1 MLSKCFLVIE
11 FFIVSVHQIYTKVH
25 TFFLAHLYITSNI
38 PGNSHLFFLQDQ
50 GTFSKKMNNI
60 DIDCKRDD
68 FG

>member
-1 MLSKCFLVIE
+1 MFSKCFLVIE
-11 FFIVSVHQIYTKVH
+11 FCIVSVHQIYTKYIH
-25 TFFLAHLYITSNI
+25 LFLAHLCITSDI
-38 PGNSHLFFLQDQ
+38 PGSSHLFFLQDQ

>member
-1 MLSKCFLVIE
+1 MFSKCFLVIE
-11 FFIVSVHQIYTKVH
+11 FCIVSVHQIYTKVH
-25 TFFLAHLYITSNI
+25 TSFLADLCITSNI
-38 PGNSHLFFLQDQ
+38 PGSSHLFFLQDQ

>member
-1 MLSKCFLVIE
+1 MFSKCFLVIE
-11 FFIVSVHQIYTKVH
+11 FCIVSVHQIYTKVH
-25 TFFLAHLYITSNI
+25 TFFLAHLCITSNI
-38 PGNSHLFFLQDQ
+38 PGSSHLFFLQDQ